1 MLKIGVYNAE
11 DEIREGILGSEKGVI
26 DLYGEGEDV
35 ATIGIKD
42 FTYEVGDKIKVTTDE
57 PNQYYVV
64 QLDSTLDPDLIYME
78 GTEWEFIV
86 PIANNRVKSAVDTAF
101 RSKAH
106 YLYIRKAYDFEIE
119 QYRNLALNTHDQKD
133 DNGVYPHA
141 TANVETRDD
150 STFFAKNVIDGKIGN
165 ISHGSYPF
173 QSWGIN
179 RQEDA
184 EISVEFGRE
193 VEVDKLGLVLRADYP
208 HDSYWTKVTV
218 VFTNG
223 SESEEIT
230 IETDNSPATQWFD
243 IEPKVIT
250 AITLKNLIKADD
262 DSPFPA
268 LTQLEVFGKNV
279 L

>member
-11 DEIREGILGSEKGVI
+11 DEIREGVLGSEQGII

-42 FTYEVGDKIKVTTDE
+42 FTYEVGDKIKVTTDK

-106 YLYIRKAYDFEIE
+106 YVYIRKAYDFEIE
-119 QYRNLALNTHDQKD
+119 QYRNLAINTHDQKD

-150 STFFAKNVIDGKIGN
+150 STFFAKNVIDGKVGN
-165 ISHGSYPF
+165 VFHGSYPF

-184 EISVEFGRE
+184 EINIEFGRE

-208 HDSYWTKVTV
+208 HDSYWTEVTV

-223 SESEEIT
+223 LESEEIT
-230 IETDNSPATQWFD
+230 IETNNSPTTQWFD
-243 IEPKVIT
+243 IEPKVLT
-250 AITLKNLIKADD
+250 SITLKKLIKADD

-268 LTQLEVFGKNV
+268 LTQLEVYGKNV